1 MPKGPIRRAQ
11 LIAPYG
17 VGAMI
22 VVRDGT
28 SLITAG
34 LDHWYQREDGRN
46 DVDQSEFRVEEWR
59 LAQQLRV
66 DHFRLPP
73 DFRTAHKGASV
84 PNALL
89 TVPFLRFP
97 QWHYCQSCGHL
108 KELKLPQR
116 SKEKCPKCEEN
127 KRNRYLVQVPI
138 IAMCDHGHI
147 QDFPWREWVHR
158 SDNPTCKKPMRLVG
172 TGSAT
177 LGGLSVQCEC
187 KEKRSLSRITDT
199 EQDNGNDT
207 TFLSKYLNKKSAQDS
222 SESPQF
228 LCQGKR
234 PWLGTEESEP
244 CDRPLRGSL
253 RSASNVYYSQV
264 RSAIYLQRGNDSEL
278 ISILEEPPISTLIAT
293 LSQANVEIT
302 PEFLRGQYPQL
313 LQPFSN
319 EDIQAALKT
328 ILSGED
334 NDSDEIVVE
343 SDDPET
349 HFRRPEFNVLR
360 TERDE
365 KQLKSRNI
373 DLDNYDL
380 DIGRY
385 FSRIMLVDKL
395 RETRALAG
403 FTRIFPENDLT
414 LNLNAL
420 QEILRRNPLP
430 PQNSWL
436 PAYVVYGEGIFL
448 ELNERR
454 LQQWLAQ
461 NGDAVQE
468 RIKPLVQ
475 RYQQVQERRHLRDR
489 PLTPRFILLHTF
501 AHLLMNRL
509 TFECGYSSAALRERL
524 YVSDNPDAPMAG
536 VLIYTAAG
544 DSEGTMGGL
553 VRMGKPNN
561 FEPMVRAALEAASW
575 CSADPVCMEIGA
587 RGGQGPDSCNL
598 AACHNCA
605 LVPETACE
613 QFNRFLDRGVV
624 VGDINNRSLGFF
636 TYDDVPTC

>member
-34 LDHWYQREDGRN
+34 LDHWYEREDGRD
-46 DVDQSEFRVEEWR
+46 DVDHSEFRVEEWR
-59 LAQQLRV
+59 LAKQLGV
-66 DHFRLPP
+66 EHFRLPP
-73 DFRTAHKGASV
+73 DFRKVYKGASV

-108 KELKLPQR
+108 KELKLHQR
-116 SKEKCPKCEEN
+116 TKEKCPKCEEK
-127 KRNRYLVQVPI
+127 KRSRYLVQVPI
-138 IAMCDHGHI
+138 IAVCDRGHI

-158 SDNPTCKKPMRLVG
+158 SDHPTCQKPMRLVG

-187 KEKRSLSRITDT
+187 EAKRSLANITET
-199 EQDNGNDT
+199 RPGDNGSET
-207 TFLSKYLNKKSAQDS
+207 TFLSKHLNERHDNDS
-222 SESPQF
+222 DRQEF

-244 CDRPLRGSL
+244 CSRPLRGSL

-278 ISILEEPPISTLIAT
+278 ISILEEPPISTLIAP
-293 LSQANVEIT
+293 LAKANVDIIT

-319 EDIQAALKT
+319 KDIKVALNA
-328 ILSGED
+328 ILSGDD
-334 NDSDEIVVE
+334 NNSDEIVVE
-343 SDDPET
+343 GDDPET
-349 HFRRPEFNVLR
+349 HFRRPEFYVLR

-365 KQLKSRNI
+365 KQLKIRKS
-373 DLDNYDL
+373 DLNNYDP
-380 DIGRY
+380 DIARY
-385 FSRIMLVDKL
+385 FSQILLVDKL
-395 RETRALAG
+395 KETRALAG
-403 FTRIFPENDLT
+403 FTRIFPENDQNPLQ
-414 LNLNAL
+414 AL
-420 QEILRRNPLP
+420 LRRNPLP
-430 PQNSWL
+430 LQDSWL

-448 ELNERR
+448 EFNERR

-561 FEPMVRAALEAASW
+561 FEPMVRAALKAASW

-587 RGGQGPDSCNL
+587 KGGQGPDSCNL
-598 AACHNCA
+598 AACHNCS

-613 QFNRFLDRGVV
+613 EFNRFLDRGVV
-624 VGDINNRSLGFF
+624 VGNINNHSLGFF
-636 TYDDVPTC
+636 TYDVPTHP

>member
-34 LDHWYQREDGRN
+34 LDHWYERENGRD
-46 DVDQSEFRVEEWR
+46 DVDRSEFRVEEWR
-59 LAQQLRV
+59 LAQQLGV

-73 DFRTAHKGASV
+73 DFRIIKGESV
-84 PNALL
+84 PNAYL

-108 KELKLPQR
+108 KELKLSQR
-116 SKEKCPKCEEN
+116 SKEKCPKCEEK

-138 IAMCDHGHI
+138 VAMCDRGHI

-187 KEKRSLSRITDT
+187 KEKRSLANITET
-199 EQDNGNDT
+199 RPGDNGSET
-207 TFLSKYLNKKSAQDS
+207 TFLSKHLNEKPDDDS
-222 SESPQF
+222 DRQEF
-228 LCQGKR
+228 LCQGKC

-244 CDRPLRGSL
+244 CSRPLRGSL

-264 RSAIYLQRGNDSEL
+264 RSAIYLKRGNDSEL
-278 ISILEEPPISTLIAT
+278 ISILEEPPISNLIKR
-293 LSQANVEIT
+293 LSRLGDDIT
-302 PEFLRGQYPQL
+302 PEVLREFYPQPL
-313 LQPFSN
+313 YPFSN
-319 EDIQAALKT
+319 DDIQVALNAV
-328 ILSGED
+328 LSEED
-334 NDSDEIVVE
+334 NNSDEIFVE
-343 SDDPET
+343 GDDPET

-365 KQLKSRNI
+365 KQLKIRKI
-373 DLDNYDL
+373 DLNDYDP
-380 DIGRY
+380 DIAQY
-385 FSRIMLVDKL
+385 FSQIMLVDKL
-395 RETRALAG
+395 RETRALTG
-403 FTRIFPENDLT
+403 LTRIFPENDQNINSLQ
-414 LNLNAL
+414 AL
-420 QEILRRNPLP
+420 LRRHPLP
-430 PQNSWL
+430 PQDSWL

-448 ELNERR
+448 EFNERR
-454 LQQWLAQ
+454 LQQWLIQ
-461 NGDAVQE
+461 NGDAVQQ
-468 RIKPLVQ
+468 RIQPLVQ

-524 YVSDNPDAPMAG
+524 YISDNRDAPMAG

-553 VRMGKPNN
+553 VRMGKPDY
-561 FEPMVRAALEAASW
+561 FKPMFHAALEDAKW

-598 AACHNCA
+598 AACHNCS

-613 QFNRFLDRGVV
+613 EFNRFLDRGVV

-636 TYDDVPTC
+636 T

>member
-34 LDHWYQREDGRN
+34 LDHWYERENGRD
-46 DVDQSEFRVEEWR
+46 DVDLSEFRVEEWR
-59 LAQQLRV
+59 LAQQLGV

-73 DFRTAHKGASV
+73 DFRIIKGESV
-84 PNALL
+84 PNAYL

-108 KELKLPQR
+108 KELKLSQR
-116 SKEKCPKCEEN
+116 SKEKCPKCEEK

-138 IAMCDHGHI
+138 VAMCDHCHI

-187 KEKRSLSRITDT
+187 GEKRSLSRITET
-199 EQDNGNDT
+199 EQANNGNDT
-207 TFLSKYLNKKSAQDS
+207 TFLSKYLNKKPDDDS
-222 SESPQF
+222 DRQEF

-234 PWLGTEESEP
+234 PWFGTEESEP
-244 CDRPLRGSL
+244 CSRPLRGSL

-264 RSAIYLQRGNDSEL
+264 RSAIYLKRGNDSEL
-278 ISILEEPPISTLIAT
+278 ISILEEPPISTLIEPLAK
-293 LSQANVEIT
+293 ANVDLIT
-302 PEFLRGQYPQL
+302 PDFLRGQHPQL

-319 EDIQAALKT
+319 EDIKVALNT
-328 ILSGED
+328 ILSEED
-334 NDSDEIVVE
+334 NNSDEIFVE
-343 SDDPET
+343 GDDPET

-365 KQLKSRNI
+365 KQLKIRKI
-373 DLDNYDL
+373 DLNEYDP
-380 DIGRY
+380 DIAQY
-385 FSRIMLVDKL
+385 FSQIMLVDKL
-395 RETRALAG
+395 RETRALTG
-403 FTRIFPENDLT
+403 FTRIFPENEQ
-414 LNLNAL
+414 NINSL
-420 QEILRRNPLP
+420 QVLLRRHPLP
-430 PQNSWL
+430 PQDSWL

-448 ELNERR
+448 EFNERR
-454 LQQWLAQ
+454 LQQWLIQ
-461 NGDAVQE
+461 NGDAVQQ
-468 RIKPLVQ
+468 RIQPLVQ

-524 YVSDNPDAPMAG
+524 YISDNRDAPMAG

-553 VRMGKPNN
+553 VRMGKPDY
-561 FEPMVRAALEAASW
+561 FKPMFHAALEDAKW

-598 AACHNCA
+598 AACHNCS

-613 QFNRFLDRGVV
+613 EFNRFLDRGVV

-636 TYDDVPTC
+636 T